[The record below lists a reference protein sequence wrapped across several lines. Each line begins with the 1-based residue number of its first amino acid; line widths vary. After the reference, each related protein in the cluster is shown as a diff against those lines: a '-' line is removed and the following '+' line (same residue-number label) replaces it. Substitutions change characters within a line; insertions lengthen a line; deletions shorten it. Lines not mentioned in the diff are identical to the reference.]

1 MIGIQI
7 ISVAFALVAI
17 FFSYTNYRRKDFS
30 GRELFFWLL
39 LWVGFLFV
47 SLFPQFVSPYVR
59 HMGFARLMDF
69 VVVIA
74 FLFGFLLLLHNYLVV
89 KRMQNRVEK
98 LVRAL
103 ALKDIDD
110 K

>member
-7 ISVAFALVAI
+7 ISVAFALVAM

-30 GRELFFWLL
+30 RRELFFWLV
-39 LWVGFLFV
+39 LWIGFLLV
-47 SLFPQFVSPYVR
+47 SLFPQVVSPYVR
-59 HMGFARLMDF
+59 YMGFARLMDF

-74 FLFGFLLLLHNYLVV
+74 FLLGFLLLLHNYVVV
-89 KRMQNRVEK
+89 KRMQNRIEK

>member
-7 ISVAFALVAI
+7 ISVAFSLVAM

-30 GRELFFWLL
+30 GRELFFWVV
-39 LWVGFLFV
+39 LWVLFLLV
-47 SLFPQFVSPYVR
+47 SLFPQVVSPYVKNL
-59 HMGFARLMDF
+59 GFARLMDF

-74 FLFGFLLLLHNYLVV
+74 FLISFLLLLHNYVVV
-89 KRMQNRVEK
+89 KRMEK
-98 LVRAL
+98 RIEHLVRSL
-103 ALKDIDD
+103 ALKDLDD